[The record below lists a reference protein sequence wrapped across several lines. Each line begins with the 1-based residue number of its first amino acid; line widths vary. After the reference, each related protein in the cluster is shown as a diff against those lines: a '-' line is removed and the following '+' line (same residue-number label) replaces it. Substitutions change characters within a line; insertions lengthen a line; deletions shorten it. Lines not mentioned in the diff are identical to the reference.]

1 MHMRKKKW
9 AQSELD
15 ACPFYYENAYELRG
29 RWRGEFTREGPLHVE
44 LGCGKCVSTARMAR
58 ENPDVNYLALDLSR
72 DMLAVGRRGIL
83 DVYGGEP
90 VENLKLGHHNLLYIQ
105 QMLSRED
112 AVERLYISFCNPWD
126 QKDRHERR
134 RLTHTRQLIQYRTF
148 LTPEAEIYFKTD
160 ADGLFEDSREYLDEA
175 GFDVEYITWDLHGSG
190 FAPNYITEHEA
201 RFAAQGIPIK
211 VLIARMRPISP
222 ERERELRAAWL
233 GDEATQRE
241 VLRLSGEGG
250 VVR

>member
-9 AQSELD
+9 AQGELD

-29 RWRGEFTREGPLHVE
+29 RWRGEFAREGALHVE

-58 ENPDVNYLALDLSR
+58 DNPSINYLALDLSR
-72 DMLAVGRRGIL
+72 DMLAVGCRGIH
-83 DVYGGEP
+83 DVFGDAP

-105 QMLSRED
+105 QMLCAED

-126 QKDRHERR
+126 QKGRHERR
-134 RLTHTRQLIQYRTF
+134 RLTHTRQLVQYRTF
-148 LTPEAEIYFKTD
+148 LAPGAEIYFKTD
-160 ADGLFEDSREYLDEA
+160 ADELFEDSLGYLAET
-175 GFDVEYITWDLHGSG
+175 GFETTYLTRDLHASG
-190 FAPNYITEHEA
+190 FAPNYVTEHEA
-201 RFAAQGIPIK
+201 RFVAQGVAIK
-211 VLIARMRPISP
+211 FLIAKMQSLAP
-222 ERERELRAAWL
+222 ERERALREAWL
-233 GDEATQRE
+233 GDEETQRE